1 AAIRPGEIRPSS
13 RPKPAGLSR
22 IQVRTKAKRGRPR
35 AMSDEADIA
44 QITEGMTKA
53 IGAESGLNSTLKFDF
68 EGKGVVFIDGKA
80 KPNAVSNENK
90 PADCTITVSLDT
102 FKKMVAR
109 ELDGT
114 AAFMQGK
121 LKVAGDMSVAM
132 KLGPILAKAAP
143 Q

>member
-1 AAIRPGEIRPSS
+1 
-13 RPKPAGLSR
+13 
-22 IQVRTKAKRGRPR
+22 
-35 AMSDEADIA
+35 MSDEAADIA
-44 QITEGMTKA
+44 QITEGLSKA
-53 IGAESGLNSTLKFDF
+53 IGVSSGLNSTLKFDF
-68 EGKGVVFIDGKA
+68 EGKGIVFVDGKSN
-80 KPNAVSNENK
+80 PNSVSNENK

-109 ELDGT
+109 EIDGT

>member
-1 AAIRPGEIRPSS
+1 
-13 RPKPAGLSR
+13 
-22 IQVRTKAKRGRPR
+22 
-35 AMSDEADIA
+35 MSDAAADIL
-44 QITEGMTKA
+44 QITEGLTKA
-53 IGAESGLNSTLKFDF
+53 IGADSGLNSTLKFDF
-68 EGKGVVFIDGKA
+68 EGKGFVYLDGKSA
-80 KPNAVSNENK
+80 PNHVSNEDK

-132 KLGPILAKAAP
+132 KLGPILAKAAG
-143 Q
+143 

>member
-1 AAIRPGEIRPSS
+1 MLDGPMANDLPG
-13 RPKPAGLSR
+13 G
-22 IQVRTKAKRGRPR
+22 G
-35 AMSDEADIA
+35 
-44 QITEGMTKA
+44 
-53 IGAESGLNSTLKFDF
+53 
-68 EGKGVVFIDGKA
+68 GVVEQNRVDGKST
-80 KPNAVSNENK
+80 PNQVSNENK

-132 KLGPILAKAAP
+132 KLGPILAKAAT
-143 Q
+143 

>member
-1 AAIRPGEIRPSS
+1 
-13 RPKPAGLSR
+13 
-22 IQVRTKAKRGRPR
+22 
-35 AMSDEADIA
+35 MSDAEDIQ
-44 QITEGMTKA
+44 QITEGLTKA
-53 IGAESGLNSTLKFDF
+53 IGVNSGLNSTLKFDF
-68 EGKGVVFIDGKA
+68 EGKGIVFVDGKSD
-80 KPNAVSNENK
+80 PNHVSNENK

-109 ELDGT
+109 EIDGT

>member
-1 AAIRPGEIRPSS
+1 
-13 RPKPAGLSR
+13 
-22 IQVRTKAKRGRPR
+22 
-35 AMSDEADIA
+35 MSDAADIV
-44 QITEGMTKA
+44 QITEGLTKA
-53 IGAESGLNSTLKFDF
+53 IGADSGLNSTLKFDF
-68 EGKGVVFIDGKA
+68 EGKGIVFIDGKA
-80 KPNAVSNENK
+80 NPNHVSNENK

-132 KLGPILAKAAP
+132 KLGPILAKAAG
-143 Q
+143 

>member
-1 AAIRPGEIRPSS
+1 
-13 RPKPAGLSR
+13 
-22 IQVRTKAKRGRPR
+22 
-35 AMSDEADIA
+35 MSDEADIA
-44 QITEGMTKA
+44 QITEGLTNA
-53 IGAESGLNSTLKFDF
+53 IGANSGLNSTLKFDF
-68 EGKGVVFIDGKA
+68 EGKGVVFIDGKST
-80 KPNAVSNENK
+80 PNTVSNENK

-109 ELDGT
+109 EIDGT

>member
-1 AAIRPGEIRPSS
+1 
-13 RPKPAGLSR
+13 
-22 IQVRTKAKRGRPR
+22 
-35 AMSDEADIA
+35 MSDEADIA
-44 QITEGMTKA
+44 QITEGLTKA
-53 IGAESGLNSTLKFDF
+53 IGAQSGLNSTPKFDF
-68 EGKGVVFIDGKA
+68 EGKGIVFVDGKST
-80 KPNAVSNENK
+80 PNQVSNENK

-132 KLGPILAKAAP
+132 KLGPILAKAAT
-143 Q
+143 